1 MRSNVQ
7 SPWRQAAASGLSFFL
22 LAWLGVLVRYAM
34 LYGDFPSVPL
44 SAWQKGLLAATEM
57 AGLAVVVTL
66 LYWWI
71 ENRKR
76 TRSQSNDK
84 PE

>member
-7 SPWRQAAASGLSFFL
+7 SAWRQAAASGLSFFL
-22 LAWLGVLVRYAM
+22 LAWFGVLVRYAM
-34 LYGDFPSVPL
+34 LYGDFRSVPL
-44 SAWQKGLLAATEM
+44 SAWQMGLLAAVEM
-57 AGLAVVVTL
+57 AGLAAAVAL

-76 TRSQSNDK
+76 TRRQSNDK